1 MEGGL
6 WGIIVKEDEDEA
18 LVTLPSEKYIQV
30 VQLVVST
37 NAVVNLHLKPTVG
50 RQISTLIFD
59 FFYGG
64 GLYKYSMKNILR
76 TAKFLTTWGLD
87 QMYCPGL

>member
-37 NAVVNLHLKPTVG
+37 NAVVKFINAPLNFIVTLNLLFNTSLHLT
-50 RQISTLIFD
+50 R
-59 FFYGG
+59 
-64 GLYKYSMKNILR
+64 R
-76 TAKFLTTWGLD
+76 
-87 QMYCPGL
+87 